1 MNNETLLQLLRQ
13 VLLSIE
19 VEKAKNES
27 KAVNDSLVIKGLN
40 ITVEELKKSQNG
52 TELLIKAHNDLYER
66 VEALE
71 ENS

>member
-13 VLLSIE
+13 VLLSLE